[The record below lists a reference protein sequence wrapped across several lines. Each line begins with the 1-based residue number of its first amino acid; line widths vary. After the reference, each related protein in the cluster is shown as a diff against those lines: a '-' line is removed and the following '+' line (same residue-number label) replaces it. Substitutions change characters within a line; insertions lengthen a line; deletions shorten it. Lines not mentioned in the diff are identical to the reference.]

1 MFYLRLNKI
10 RIFNNYRLLGSS
22 DLQLMSF
29 VTMGEADFPMLNE
42 FYRTSDAAVKKELIA
57 QAVNKVLSSRIMPQI

>member
-29 VTMGEADFPMLNE
+29 VTMGEADFRRWCGSPDP
-42 FYRTSDAAVKKELIA
+42 YQPELG
-57 QAVNKVLSSRIMPQI
+57 QISKSL